1 MANPDELFNSYGRHY
16 RAGFEPYFI
25 DPALAKAR
33 HKDRLPRWMLTMS
46 RDVRVLDAGCADGYM
61 LSVLW
66 NEGFR
71 NIVGVDV
78 SDEMCSV
85 ARARLGSN
93 IRIENMNLVNF
104 LEEEKS
110 NYDVIL
116 FHHVI
121 EHVPRDKTLD
131 LLRNMR
137 SRLTPGGC
145 LAIRTPNANALA
157 FGYHCQGDFTHVV
170 AFNERSMLQVLEGA
184 GFLPDRILV
193 RKNPPELFWSLRH
206 PVGMMFRMLN
216 RVRWKLNRLLHLA
229 VYMLGDLRPLPKTFD
244 WELEVIAHN

>member
-1 MANPDELFNSYGRHY
+1 MTNPDDLFNSYERHY
-16 RAGFEPYFI
+16 RAGSEPYFI

-33 HKDRLPRWMLTMS
+33 HKDRLPRWMSKMS
-46 RDVRVLDAGCADGYM
+46 RDIRVLDAGCADGYM
-61 LSVLW
+61 LSVLR

-71 NIVGVDV
+71 NIAGVDV
-78 SDEMCSV
+78 SSEMCSI
-85 ARARLGSN
+85 ARARLGSD
-93 IRIENMNLVNF
+93 IRIENMSLTEF
-104 LEEEKS
+104 LMEEGDVY
-110 NYDVIL
+110 NVIL

-121 EHVPRDKTLD
+121 EHVPRDKALN
-131 LLRNMR
+131 LLRAMR
-137 SRLTPGGC
+137 LRLAPGGV

-184 GFLPDRILV
+184 GFSPARISV

-206 PVGMMFRMLN
+206 PIGMMLRILN
-216 RVRWKLNRLLHLA
+216 RFRWSLNRLLHVM
-229 VYMLGDLRPLPKTFD
+229 VYVLGDLRPLPKSFD